1 MGQTKTTELS
11 NLHEVSVKS
20 WFSSLRESLSW
31 EQQTGAAGSG
41 ISPRA
46 AQTQQSCASPH
57 LALGTPLTHS
67 GRGCTQNL
75 GLWPFPVTPQLQTE
89 LVAREGELT
98 AHLCSIQDT
107 MDTGGQRTGCAWPL
121 SSLSTA
127 LWWAREH
134 SFKFKK
140 PRGCIRIS

>member
-31 EQQTGAAGSG
+31 EQQAGAAGSG

-98 AHLCSIQDT
+98 AHSAASRTLWIREGRGQDVL
-107 MDTGGQRTGCAWPL
+107 DPYPHFPQPFGGHRNAASNSKSPGV
-121 SSLSTA
+121 A
-127 LWWAREH
+127 L
-134 SFKFKK
+134 
-140 PRGCIRIS
+140 G